1 MSRPYNLHDDHGVLL
16 HGGHLDDDGLHRHV
30 FCHLGE
36 GWFNF
41 LTSYISSIYLQ
52 SAMASNSKQYKQQNK
67 LTRLKNWKP
76 SKERFCSRCPDTTLK
91 SRRQSWKKP
100 LGLITRVKSFQNLK
114 SLAMLL
120 WKRAGTGRLENPRT
134 LTKKLCCQNF
144 LLVCIEGWEMF
155 YDDGSFHCSSIYE
168 WQKN

>member
-52 SAMASNSKQYKQQNK
+52 SAMSSNSKQYKQQNK
-67 LTRLKNWKP
+67 LTMLKNWKP
-76 SKERFCSRCPDTTLK
+76 SKERFCSRCPDTALK

-114 SLAMLL
+114 SLSFWYALKVGKCSLMI
-120 WKRAGTGRLENPRT
+120 RAFTAHQSMNGRK
-134 LTKKLCCQNF
+134 TK
-144 LLVCIEGWEMF
+144 
-155 YDDGSFHCSSIYE
+155 
-168 WQKN
+168 